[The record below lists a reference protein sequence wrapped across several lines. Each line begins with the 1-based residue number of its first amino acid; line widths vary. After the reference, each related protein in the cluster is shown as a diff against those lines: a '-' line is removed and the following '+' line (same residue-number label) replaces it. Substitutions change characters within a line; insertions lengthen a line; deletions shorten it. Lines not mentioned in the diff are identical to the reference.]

1 MKLNDKIY
9 SCRKKAGMSQEALAD
24 KLGVSRQAISKWELG
39 TALPE
44 LDNLLAISKLFGV
57 TTDWLLND
65 GEEPADEPDI
75 QAKEEIAPAGKQ
87 TAHEESDPVEEAL
100 KSSRMAQDSEQWGQA
115 DPKFDT
121 NPDGTRDYGG
131 FRNSGSPYSS
141 IPGTLGKYAKK
152 FGWLLG
158 VYISFIGAGLTALG
172 GIAKFIVIRMIT
184 GISSTVTGMNMPFGG
199 GMEIAMQNENGEWV
213 DVPGEVAEEIFGSM
227 GGNVIGYSPADPV
240 LTTFAENNPVSIIAG
255 ILICAGV
262 VMIIGGI
269 ILAWYLYRLGKK
281 A

>member
-1 MKLNDKIY
+1 MKLNEKIF

-39 TALPE
+39 TAVPE

-65 GEEPADEPDI
+65 DMEDTDSDEEPPKAEP
-75 QAKEEIAPAGKQ
+75 E
-87 TAHEESDPVEEAL
+87 TDPVDEAL
-100 KSSRMAQDSEQWGQA
+100 KSSRIAQDSPQWGQA
-115 DPKFDT
+115 DPSFDT

-172 GIAKFIVIRMIT
+172 GIAKFIVSRMVT
-184 GISSTVTGMNMPFGG
+184 GFSSTVSAMNTPFGG

-213 DVPGEVAEEIFGSM
+213 DVPADMAEEIFGSM
-227 GGNVIGYSPADPV
+227 GGMGYPAADPS
-240 LTTFAENNPVSIIAG
+240 LTAFAENNPVSILAG
-255 ILICAGV
+255 IMIFAGV

-269 ILAWYLYRLGKK
+269 ILAWYLYRLGRK
-281 A
+281 AE

>member
-1 MKLNDKIY
+1 MKLNEKINR
-9 SCRKKAGMSQEALAD
+9 CRKKAGMSQEVLAE

-44 LDNLLAISKLFGV
+44 LDNLLAISRLFGV
-57 TTDWLLND
+57 TTDWLLSD
-65 GEEPADEPDI
+65 EEEETDSEDT
-75 QAKEEIAPAGKQ
+75 KEESTPTEKQ
-87 TAHEESDPVEEAL
+87 TISDEHDPVAEAL
-100 KSSRMAQDSEQWGQA
+100 KSSRMAQESEQWGQA

-131 FRNSGSPYSS
+131 FRNSGSPYSG

-172 GIAKFIVIRMIT
+172 GIAKFIVNHMVSGFTSSVQSMT
-184 GISSTVTGMNMPFGG
+184 GSFGG
-199 GMEIAMQNENGEWV
+199 GTEIGVLTENGEWMELPS
-213 DVPGEVAEEIFGSM
+213 DMATEIFGSFDGM
-227 GGNVIGYSPADPV
+227 SGGYASPADSMIS
-240 LTTFAENNPVSIIAG
+240 FAENNPVSILASIMIFAG
-255 ILICAGV
+255 T

-269 ILAWYLYRLGKK
+269 ILACYLYRLGNKK
-281 A
+281 N